1 MATAIAHDPA
11 PHATPSSTLGISI
24 SLVQLRV
31 VALAIVLVAAGFT
44 RTAHLATYGFS
55 EDEINKVHAVEEYR
69 QGRFGANAEHPML
82 MKLAMWGSVALS
94 ERWNAVAAPDRAI
107 SLETAIRLP
116 NALAGAATTLVLFA
130 VVELLFGAPAAF
142 AASTLWALDVNA
154 IAISRIGKEDTF
166 LLLFFVV
173 AVWCYERAKRQGV
186 TDPSGAQRWY
196 VWSGAAFGLMLAS
209 KYMPQYL
216 PIYALFNTIAD
227 PEPGANRP
235 NRRWHFGAM
244 AIAFG
249 AANIAIVFPDT
260 WRYCVAYVQGGMLAH
275 HGNPYAGGL
284 YVTNIPVSPLGVPA
298 TYYLRLIA
306 TQVPLAVLGA
316 AFAGG
321 IELVRRRHERGFVLL
336 RVLLLFLL
344 VPYSLMAAK
353 FLRYA
358 LPMFAVIDVM
368 AGVGIVSGVAWLL
381 RKRWLPRQ
389 VRIVTACAATA
400 VLVVGAVTAPASAS
414 PFFSMFQ
421 NAIGE
426 RLAPPA
432 VTFPEETYDFGV
444 REAVSAIAA
453 AAAPAAVIVSDAPD
467 VVAHY
472 LKGSARPDLRVG
484 SLSAG
489 GIPSREAEVWVIVQ
503 DEHITFENQLL
514 VWQLRGTP
522 PWREIVAGN
531 ARAAQVFRIE
541 RRLPCCAAS

>member
-1 MATAIAHDPA
+1 MASAIADVPA
-11 PHATPSSTLGISI
+11 LRPTSSSILGFSISI
-24 SLVQLRV
+24 AQLRG
-31 VALAIVLVAAGFT
+31 VALAVVLAAAALT
-44 RTAHLATYGFS
+44 RTSHLATYGFS

-69 QGRFGANAEHPML
+69 HGRFGANAEHPML
-82 MKLAMWGSVALS
+82 MKLAMWGSVTLS
-94 ERWNAVAAPDRAI
+94 EQWNAAVAPERAI

-116 NALAGAATTLVLFA
+116 NALAGTATTLVLFA
-130 VVELLFGAPAAF
+130 VVELLFGTPSAL
-142 AASTLWALDVNA
+142 AASAMWALDVNA
-154 IAISRIGKEDTF
+154 IATSRIGKEDTF
-166 LLLFFVV
+166 LLFFFLL

-196 VWSGAAFGLMLAS
+196 TGSGAAFGLMLAS

-216 PIYALFNTIAD
+216 PIYGLFNTISD
-227 PEPGANRP
+227 LEPGANRP
-235 NRRWHFGAM
+235 NLRWQFGAM
-244 AIAFG
+244 AIAF
-249 AANIAIVFPDT
+249 AVANVAMFFPDT
-260 WRYCVAYVQGGMLAH
+260 WRYCVAYVQGGMLVH
-275 HGNPYAGGL
+275 HGNPYAGKL
-284 YVTNIPVSPLGVPA
+284 YVTNIPVSPLGMPV

-321 IELVRRRHERGFVLL
+321 IELIRRHQERGFVLL

-368 AGVGIVSGVAWLL
+368 AGVGVVSGIAWLL
-381 RKRWLPRQ
+381 RKGWLSRP
-389 VRIVTACAATA
+389 VRIVTAGAAIA
-400 VLVVGAVTAPASAS
+400 VLIVGIVTAPASAA
-414 PFFSMFQ
+414 PFFSLYQ

-432 VTFPEETYDFGV
+432 SVFPEATYDFGV
-444 REAVSAIAA
+444 REAVSAIAGA
-453 AAAPAAVIVSDAPD
+453 AGPAAVIVSDAPE

-472 LKGSARPDLRVG
+472 LKLSARPDLRAG
-484 SLSAG
+484 SLSAD

-503 DEHITFENQLL
+503 DEHLTFENEPLIR
-514 VWQLRGTP
+514 QLRATA
-522 PWREIVAGN
+522 PWREITAGN

-541 RRLPCCAAS
+541 RRRPCSAAS

>member
-1 MATAIAHDPA
+1 MATAIVPDAA
-11 PHATPSSTLGISI
+11 RRATSSSTLGLSI
-24 SLVQLRV
+24 SLAQLRV
-31 VALAIVLVAAGFT
+31 VALAIVLAAAGLT
-44 RTAHLATYGFS
+44 RTAHLSTYGFS
-55 EDEINKVHAVEEYR
+55 EDEINKVNAVEEYR

-94 ERWNAVAAPDRAI
+94 TRWNAVATPERAI
-107 SLETAIRLP
+107 SPETAIRLP
-116 NALAGAATTLVLFA
+116 NALAGVATTLVLFA
-130 VVELLFGAPAAF
+130 VVELLFGPLAAF
-142 AASTLWALDVNA
+142 AASALWALDVNA

-166 LLLFFVV
+166 LLLFFLL
-173 AVWCYERAKRQGV
+173 AVWCYEQAKRHGV

-196 VWSGAAFGLMLAS
+196 AASGAAFGLMLAS

-216 PIYALFNTIAD
+216 GMYALFNTIAD

-235 NRRWHFGAM
+235 NRYWHFGGM

-249 AANIAIVFPDT
+249 AANITIFSPQT
-260 WRYCVAYVQGGMLAH
+260 WRYCMEYVVGGMLVH
-275 HGNPYAGGL
+275 HGTPYAGGL
-284 YVTNIPVSPLGVPA
+284 YVSNIPISPLGVPA
-298 TYYLRLIA
+298 TFYLRLIA

-321 IELVRRRHERGFVLL
+321 IELIRRRHERGFVLL

-368 AGVGIVSGVAWLL
+368 AGVGIVSGVAWVL

-389 VRIVTACAATA
+389 VRIVTAGAATA
-400 VLVVGAVTAPASAS
+400 LLVIGAVTAPASAA
-414 PFFSMFQ
+414 PFFSTFQ

-444 REAVSAIAA
+444 REAVSAIAGVA
-453 AAAPAAVIVSDAPD
+453 SPAAVIVSDAPD

-472 LKGSARPDLRVG
+472 LKGSTRPDLRVG
-484 SLSAG
+484 SLSTV
-489 GIPSREAEVWVIVQ
+489 GIPSREREVWVIVQ

-514 VWQLRGTP
+514 VWQLRGTK
-522 PWREIVAGN
+522 PWREIAAGN

-541 RRLPCCAAS
+541 RPPCSAAL

>member
-1 MATAIAHDPA
+1 MATVIARDLA
-11 PHATPSSTLGISI
+11 RRATSSSSLGLSI
-24 SLVQLRV
+24 SLAHLRV
-31 VALAIVLVAAGFT
+31 IALAVVLGAAGLT

-55 EDEINKVHAVEEYR
+55 EDEINKVQAVEEYR
-69 QGRFGANAEHPML
+69 QGRFGGNAEHPML

-94 ERWNAVAAPDRAI
+94 ERWNALATPEWEI
-107 SLETAIRLP
+107 PPETAIRLP
-116 NALAGAATTLVLFA
+116 NALAGVATTLVLFA
-130 VVELLFGAPAAF
+130 VVELLFGAPAAI
-142 AASTLWALDVNA
+142 AASALWALDVNA
-154 IAISRIGKEDTF
+154 IAVSRIGKEDTF
-166 LLLFFVV
+166 LLLFFLI
-173 AVWCYERAKRQGV
+173 AVWCYERAKRQGAS
-186 TDPSGAQRWY
+186 DPSGAQRWY
-196 VWSGAAFGLMLAS
+196 VASGAAFGLMLAS
-209 KYMPQYL
+209 KYMPQYF

-235 NRRWHFGAM
+235 NRRWHLGAM

-249 AANIAIVFPDT
+249 AANLVFFLPDT
-260 WRYCVAYVQGGMLAH
+260 WRYCLAYVEGEMLVH
-275 HGNPYAGGL
+275 HGAPYAGGL
-284 YVTNIPVSPLGVPA
+284 YVTDVPVSPLGMPV
-298 TYYLRLIA
+298 TFYLRLIG
-306 TQVPLAVLGA
+306 THVPLAVLGA

-381 RKRWLPRQ
+381 RKRWLPLQ
-389 VRIVTACAATA
+389 VRVVTAWTA
-400 VLVVGAVTAPASAS
+400 VAVLFVGAVTAPASAA

-432 VTFPEETYDFGV
+432 VVFPEETYDFGV
-444 REAVSAIAA
+444 REAVSAIAGA
-453 AAAPAAVIVSDAPD
+453 AGPAAVIVSDAPD

-472 LKGSARPDLRVG
+472 LKRTTRPDLRVET
-484 SLSAG
+484 LSTV
-489 GIPSREAEVWVIVQ
+489 GIPREPEVWVIVQ
-503 DEHITFENQLL
+503 DEHLTFENQLL
-514 VWQLRGTP
+514 VRQLRGTA

-531 ARAAQVFRIE
+531 ARAVQVFRIE
-541 RRLPCCAAS
+541 RRIPWSAAS

>member
-1 MATAIAHDPA
+1 MATAITYDPA
-11 PHATPSSTLGISI
+11 LRATSRSTLGLSI
-24 SLVQLRV
+24 SLAQLRG
-31 VALAIVLVAAGFT
+31 VALAVVLAAAGLT

-69 QGRFGANAEHPML
+69 QGRIGANAEHPML

-94 ERWNAVAAPDRAI
+94 ERWNAVATPERSI

-116 NALAGAATTLVLFA
+116 NALAGVVTTLLLFA
-130 VVELLFGAPAAF
+130 VVELLFGAPAAIV
-142 AASTLWALDVNA
+142 ASALWALDANA
-154 IAISRIGKEDTF
+154 ISISRIGKEDTF
-166 LLLFFVV
+166 LLLFFLL

-186 TDPSGAQRWY
+186 TDPSSAQRWY
-196 VWSGAAFGLMLAS
+196 AGSGAAFGLMLAS
-209 KYMPQYL
+209 KYMPQL
-216 PIYALFNTIAD
+216 LGIYALFNTISD
-227 PEPGANRP
+227 LEPGANRP

-244 AIAFG
+244 GIAFA
-249 AANIAIVFPDT
+249 AANIAIFFPDT
-260 WRYCVAYVQGGMLAH
+260 WRYCVAYVQGGMLVY
-275 HGNPYAGGL
+275 HGNPYAGRL
-284 YVTNIPVSPLGVPA
+284 YVTNVPVSPLGVPA
-298 TYYLRLIA
+298 TYYLQLIA
-306 TQVPLAVLGA
+306 TKVPVAVLGA
-316 AFAGG
+316 AFAGS
-321 IELVRRRHERGFVLL
+321 IELIRRRHERGYVLL

-368 AGVGIVSGVAWLL
+368 AAVGIVSGVAWLL
-381 RKRWLPRQ
+381 RKSWLPRQ
-389 VRIVTACAATA
+389 VRVVTACAAIA
-400 VLVVGAVTAPASAS
+400 VLVVGAVTAPASAA

-432 VTFPEETYDFGV
+432 ITFPEETYDFGV
-444 REAVSAIAA
+444 REAVSAIAG

-489 GIPSREAEVWVIVQ
+489 GIPSREPEVWVIVQ
-503 DEHITFENQLL
+503 DEHLTFENRRL
-514 VWQLRGTP
+514 VWQLRGKA
-522 PWREIVAGN
+522 PWREIVAGTV
-531 ARAAQVFRIE
+531 RAAQVFRIE
-541 RRLPCCAAS
+541 RRVPCCAAS